1 MPDNPIIR
9 EICRELGHPMLS
21 MSVHYDPDEP
31 EYSTDPEL
39 IHERY
44 EHQVD
49 LVIDGG
55 YGDLEGSTVVDC
67 TTDPFVIIRRGKG
80 RIEL

>member
-9 EICRELGHPMLS
+9 EICRELGRPMLS
-21 MSVHYDPDEP
+21 MSVHYDPDDP

-44 EHQVD
+44 EGQVD

-55 YGDLEGSTVVDC
+55 YGSLEGSTVVDC
-67 TTDPFVIIRRGKG
+67 TTEPFAIIRQGKG
-80 RIEL
+80 RITL